1 MSSKEIES
9 ILLSENDSSI
19 LKINDLLEANYK
31 DALREIFNIFFD
43 KVLLGPI
50 IDVEVMLDNIE
61 KIIWY
66 QDVKNTKTI
75 ISAIKYTIYKFSNLK
90 VNENIEIRNIKF
102 RLLDM
107 IRKLNMHKEKVESEN
122 LYNVYHSII
131 FNDRDLSVLELVLKE
146 EKNILRVKD
155 NKGNDLLYNILDYY
169 ASLSE
174 ENSEEIDYFK
184 EVIMLF
190 FRLEENALVK
200 NAKNYYTLL
209 ESNPYKDKKHVTEIT
224 KWLYGFA
231 DTDIVMLKKKYDI
244 STKFHD
250 EVMKELEAFEHS
262 THDRVFID
270 APFVTIDDEEAMCL
284 DDALG
289 MVPNKDGSY
298 TFYVGITDVPSL
310 VPFRSRTFY
319 EALRR
324 VETLYLCDDAIGL
337 YPDKISYDLCSL
349 TADRDNNAIIY
360 KFLIDPYFNIDL
372 DSLEIIKGILRVRK
386 RLSYHEVNKQ
396 ENISIE
402 ECKMIENMYF
412 LTSKLKGLN
421 IQKEEYRR
429 LENLIHSSATYHHS
443 LYTNKSISANIV
455 QESMLLVNSSAP
467 RYFHQKGLL
476 YTYRNLD
483 FPKDK
488 MISKE
493 IERLLRLDKSSV
505 SSDEYQRIVD
515 NIKSLYLNAYYSTE
529 NKGHEGLGYDYYS
542 HSTSSARRFEDS
554 FNQYL
559 TYFQLFDRITNDRDY
574 YELETMAK
582 EVVSHI
588 NDRKRENSKFAS
600 EYNYLMPRIRA
611 LKK

>member
-9 ILLSENDSSI
+9 ILLSENDSGI
-19 LKINDLLEANYK
+19 FKINDLLETNYK
-31 DALREIFNIFFD
+31 NALREIFNIFFD

-50 IDVEVMLDNIE
+50 IEVEIMLDNIE
-61 KIIWY
+61 KIVWY

-75 ISAIKYTIYKFSNLK
+75 VSAVKYTIYKFSTLK
-90 VNENIEIRNIKF
+90 VNENIEIKNIKF

-107 IRKLNMHKEKVESEN
+107 IRKLNMRKEKAESEN

-131 FNDRDLSVLELVLKE
+131 FNDKDLSVLELVLKE

-190 FRLEENALVK
+190 FRLEENTLVK
-200 NAKNYYTLL
+200 NAKNYYALL
-209 ESNPYKDKKHVTEIT
+209 ESYPYKGKKHVTEIT
-224 KWLYGFA
+224 KWLYGFT

-250 EVMKELEAFEHS
+250 EVMKELETFNHS

-284 DDALG
+284 DDALS
-289 MVPNKDGSY
+289 MIPNKDGSY

-324 VETLYLCDDAIGL
+324 VETLYLCDDVIGL
-337 YPDKISYDLCSL
+337 YPNKISYDLCSL
-349 TADRDNNAIIY
+349 TADRDSNAIIY
-360 KFLIDPYFNIDL
+360 KFFVDPYFNVDL
-372 DSLEIIKGILRVRK
+372 DSLEIIKGIIRVGK

-396 ENISIE
+396 KNISLE

-412 LTSKLKGLN
+412 LAFKLRGLN
-421 IQKEEYRR
+421 GGKDEYRR
-429 LENLIHSSATYHHS
+429 LENLVNSTATYHHS
-443 LYTNKSISANIV
+443 FFTDRSISANIV
-455 QESMLLVNSSAP
+455 QESMLLVNSTAA
-467 RYFHQKGLL
+467 RYFRQNGLI
-476 YTYRNLD
+476 YVYRNHI

-493 IERLLRLDKSSV
+493 IERLLKLDKSSL
-505 SSDEYQRIVD
+505 SSAEYQLIID
-515 NIKSLYLNAYYSTE
+515 TIKTLYLNAHYSTV
-529 NKGHEGLGYDYYS
+529 NRGHEGLGYDYYS
-542 HSTSSARRFEDS
+542 HSTSAARRFADS

-559 TYFQLFDRITNDRDY
+559 TYFQLFDRITSDRDY
-574 YELETMAK
+574 YELEQMTK
-582 EVVSHI
+582 EIVNHI
-588 NDRKRENSKFAS
+588 NERKRENSKFAS

-611 LKK
+611 LKR